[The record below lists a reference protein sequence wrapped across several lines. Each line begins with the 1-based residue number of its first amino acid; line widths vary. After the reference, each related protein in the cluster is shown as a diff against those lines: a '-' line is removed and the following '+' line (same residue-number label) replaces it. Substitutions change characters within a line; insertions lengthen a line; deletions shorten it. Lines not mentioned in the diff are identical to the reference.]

1 MSIVADGVKVLV
13 FRTTGASDTKSNN
26 HARCRSVASGSLG
39 SCESAASRHEQ
50 QDACFVVRDH
60 SLATRTTKIIQG
72 RARHIGS
79 KIQDGRNAR
88 GSPLTGHIA

>member
-39 SCESAASRHEQ
+39 SCESAASRRPGRSSNKMPALSCATTVWRPALPRSSK
-50 QDACFVVRDH
+50 DALGI
-60 SLATRTTKIIQG
+60 LA
-72 RARHIGS
+72 ARFRMAVTHAA
-79 KIQDGRNAR
+79 AR
-88 GSPLTGHIA
+88 

>member
-1 MSIVADGVKVLV
+1 VPISGERIIGVLRK
-13 FRTTGASDTKSNN
+13 
-26 HARCRSVASGSLG
+26 CRFPPPWSV
-39 SCESAASRHEQ
+39 EQ